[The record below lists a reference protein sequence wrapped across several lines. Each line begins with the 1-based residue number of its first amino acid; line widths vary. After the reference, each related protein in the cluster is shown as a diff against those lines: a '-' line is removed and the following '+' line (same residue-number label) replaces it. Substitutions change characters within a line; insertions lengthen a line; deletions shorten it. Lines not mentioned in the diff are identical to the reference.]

1 MKHLISAILA
11 ITMLCALLP
20 MALSVSAAALP
31 DNTVVVAASLTGASG
46 SSADVKIGDTT
57 YSVSIGTTGFAKLSE
72 ALEAVPAGGTIL
84 LAAGTY
90 SEQVTIT
97 KDVTILGPKAGIDP
111 NVRGASVT
119 DDWTRNPA
127 RGTDEAVL
135 TASWHVGINAPNKQ
149 VYDCHNVTIDGIAI
163 SGAGMLRSNYG
174 ADGSITLNYK
184 NILVTGYTTSNNGP
198 FYCYSYYPDKATNNY
213 SRTLNAQNIRFE
225 KLTTAPG
232 FNLTVDKMDAS
243 GIYFDSA
250 STGKMFNFLTLSTKA
265 QAGGSVD
272 ITVRD
277 SMFRQ
282 KTNQVLNC
290 NLTTD
295 SGGHK
300 FNSNIAKCGKV
311 TVNIENNVFANND
324 SSAATNN
331 NIIVPQIKTDNVF
344 FNIKNNVFTQ
354 SGTASA
360 NYIAIHGATDARA
373 LGEKFV
379 IEGNKFMGIPTALSI
394 PNSTTPFDLTGNYF
408 VTADGKPAK
417 PVVTGPDKTEWWY
430 MDADMKTKSSDFADK
445 LDGVPNVG
453 TVSTDAKTLHDK
465 VNTDSYKVTIDTASY
480 NEVYLFADKELT
492 KPLSNPVKLYSTTN
506 TFYIK
511 ITSANRENF
520 HVYTATVETT
530 APDKLSFDPATEL
543 RWFGRTY
550 AQDGAYFFNWS
561 ASGFEFSFKGSGATA
576 TIASN
581 APGGNNTAYIKIFVD
596 GVEQPDVALTKTSQT
611 VTLAKD
617 LDPGAEHTVKVVK
630 RTNARSSSA
639 ALVSLSLT
647 DGQKLAPPAAP
658 TRLIEFIGDSI
669 TVGYATVANGKT
681 TWGTDTEDVTKTYVT
696 QIAEAFG
703 ADAMVTAISGRGV
716 VRNTGGDTDKLL
728 PAIYGYL
735 DQYNNPGVEYDFALR
750 PDVIVINLGTN
761 DASGNNSSLTAAEFR
776 EGLKAFLKDVRAKNP
791 KAEIIY
797 TYGMMTV
804 KYIKDM
810 QAIVEELQNEGDSHI
825 RFVKLQACGTNER
838 AINHPTAE
846 AYVSRGVVLIEQIA
860 AATGWVAGEKPA
872 EDTTPAETTPAQPS
886 ETTPALAQPNETT
899 PATPA
904 ETTPADTEKDG
915 GCGSAALPLAT
926 LGVAMAA
933 GAVIAKK
940 KKEN

>member
-1 MKHLISAILA
+1 MKRLICTVLVIATLIALALSA
-11 ITMLCALLP
+11 M
-20 MALSVSAAALP
+20 SVSAAALP
-31 DNTVVVAASLTGASG
+31 DNTVAVAASLTGASG

-57 YSVSIGTTGFAKLSE
+57 YSVKIGTTGFAKLSE
-72 ALEAVPAGGTIL
+72 ALVAVPAGGTIL
-84 LAAGTY
+84 LAPGTY

-97 KDVTILGPKAGIDP
+97 KDVTILGPKHGIDP
-111 NVRGASVT
+111 NVRGASIT

-127 RGTDEAVL
+127 RGSDEAVL
-135 TASWHVGINAPNKQ
+135 TASWHVGINAPNNQ
-149 VYDCHNVTIDGIAI
+149 VYDCHNVTIDGISI

-174 ADGSITLNYK
+174 VDGSITLNYK
-184 NILVTGYTTSNNGP
+184 NILVTDYTTSKNGP
-198 FYCYSYYPDKATNNY
+198 FYCFSYYPNKSTNDY
-213 SRTLNAQNIRFE
+213 SRTLNVENIRFE

-250 STGKMFNFLTLSTKA
+250 STGKMFNFLTVSSKV
-265 QAGGSVD
+265 QAGG
-272 ITVRD
+272 TVELNVHD
-277 SMFRQ
+277 CMFRQ
-282 KTNQVLNC
+282 KINQVLNC
-290 NLTTD
+290 NLTPD
-295 SGGHK
+295 SGGYK
-300 FNSNIAKCGKV
+300 FNSNIAKCGKI
-311 TVNIENNVFANND
+311 TVNIENNVFANNN
-324 SSAATNN
+324 SSAASNN
-331 NIIVPQIKTDNVF
+331 NIIAPQIKSDNIF

-354 SGTASA
+354 SGTVSA

-379 IEGNKFMGIPTALSI
+379 IEGNKFFNIPIALNI

-408 VTADGKPAK
+408 QTADGTPAK
-417 PVVTGPDKTEWWY
+417 PVVAGQDKTAWWY

-453 TVSTDAKTLHDK
+453 TVSADAKTLHDK
-465 VNTDSYKVTIDTASY
+465 VDTDSYKVTIDTASY
-480 NEVYLFADKELT
+480 NEMYLFADKELT
-492 KPLSNPVKLYSTTN
+492 QSLPNPVKLYSTTN

-511 ITSANRENF
+511 ITSANGEKF

-530 APDKLSFDPATEL
+530 APDKLSFNPATEL

-550 AQDGAYFFNWS
+550 SQNGAYFFNWS

-581 APGGNNTAYIKIFVD
+581 APGGSNTAYIKIFID

-611 VTLAKD
+611 VTLAKG
-617 LDPGAEHTVKVVK
+617 LDPNAEHTVKVVK
-630 RTNARSSSA
+630 RTNARSSFA

-681 TWGTDTEDVTKTYVT
+681 TWGTDTEDATKTYASR
-696 QIAEAFG
+696 IAEAFY
-703 ADAMVTAISGRGV
+703 ADYMVTAISGRGV

-728 PAIYGYL
+728 PAIYGYV
-735 DQYNNPGVEYDFALR
+735 DQYNNPGVEYDFAR
-750 PDVIVINLGTN
+750 QPDVIVINLGTN

-791 KAEIIY
+791 NAEIIY
-797 TYGMMTV
+797 TYGMLKTTYINDIQTIV
-804 KYIKDM
+804 K
-810 QAIVEELQNEGDSHI
+810 ELQNEGDSHI
-825 RFVKLQACGTNER
+825 RFVKLQTCSTAER
-838 AINHPTAE
+838 AIGHPTAE
-846 AYVSRGVVLIEQIA
+846 AYISRGVVLIEQIA
-860 AATGWVAGEKPA
+860 AATGWVAGEKPV
-872 EDTTPAETTPAQPS
+872 EETTPAETTPA
-886 ETTPALAQPNETT
+886 ETTPVPAQPDETT

-940 KKEN
+940 RKEN